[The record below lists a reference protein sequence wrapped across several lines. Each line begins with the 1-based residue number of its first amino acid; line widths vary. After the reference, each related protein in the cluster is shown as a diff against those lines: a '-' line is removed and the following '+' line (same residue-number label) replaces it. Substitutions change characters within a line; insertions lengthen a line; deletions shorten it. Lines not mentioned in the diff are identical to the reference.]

1 VSVLQIPLGFDP
13 EGVATIDVFPADL
26 KGPEVTAF
34 YQRAMSAIA
43 ANPDIASVG
52 VVGSLPLGGAAP
64 AEGVQS
70 ADPGARVG
78 VVHVLPG
85 YVETA
90 GIELVRGRAHV
101 ESDVRSDPGAA
112 LVSRSAARVLFPG
125 REALGESFTSTGGRR
140 FHVVGVIADVRTQVS
155 EEPPPLTYVL
165 PADRVWPMTIVAR
178 TRVRQGGTL
187 ERLRQDVER
196 ATGATLRSV
205 SAAWWADSIGT
216 LADYKNP
223 RFQTMIL
230 GAFAAL
236 ALVLTFIGIF
246 GVVAFLVAARTRE
259 MGVRL
264 ALGAAPG
271 SLIRLML
278 GRVLPPVVAGVIV
291 GLLATRWVSQLAE
304 AQLFR
309 VEARDP
315 MMLAAAALLV
325 AAAAAL
331 AAYLPARRASGVD
344 PVITLRAE

>member
-1 VSVLQIPLGFDP
+1 
-13 EGVATIDVFPADL
+13 
-26 KGPEVTAF
+26 
-34 YQRAMSAIA
+34 MSAIA
-43 ANPDIASVG
+43 ANPDIVSVG

-64 AEGVQS
+64 AEGVRS
-70 ADPGARVG
+70 EGAGARVG
-78 VVHVLPG
+78 IVHVLPG

-101 ESDVRSDPGAA
+101 ESDVRSDPDAA

-125 REALGESFTSTGGRR
+125 REALGETFTSTGGRR
-140 FHVVGVIADVRTQVS
+140 FHVVGVLADVRTQVS

-165 PADRVWPMTIVAR
+165 PADRVWPMTIIAR

-196 ATGATLRSV
+196 ATGATLPSV

-236 ALVLTFIGIF
+236 ALVLTSIGIF
-246 GVVAFLVAARTRE
+246 GVVAFLVAARARE

-278 GRVLPPVVAGVIV
+278 GRVLLPVGSGVIL
-291 GLLATRWVSQLAE
+291 GLFATRWVSRLAE

-315 MMLAAAALLV
+315 MMLVAAAVLV
-325 AAAAAL
+325 AAAAAA